1 MNEWGEKAGGQALDW
16 LSHGDPSKLIHK
28 GYQFA
33 AEPIEIT
40 TVISGT
46 SNIKHLEAN
55 VDAVNK
61 ALPANDLLRLKSE
74 YADSASYD

>member
-1 MNEWGEKAGGQALDW
+1 MALARRPIKNNTQGV
-16 LSHGDPSKLIHK
+16 SI
-28 GYQFA
+28 A
-33 AEPIEIT
+33 AEPKEIT

-61 ALPANDLLRLKSE
+61 GLPANDL
-74 YADSASYD
+74 SAEI